1 MTGDPQGDPQTD
13 AQSDRQPL
21 ARLLGGRPVL
31 VPRGGD
37 RGEAMA
43 LLLAEHGA
51 QAALVPLIEQVLPR
65 DNAPLEESVTQLN
78 RGAFDWVAVT
88 SVHGAQAL
96 IAAGA
101 RPGSA
106 RIAAVG
112 PATAAAL
119 TTAGFAVD
127 LVPPEFTGAEL
138 AARLVDTIC
147 AQRNPG
153 GRVLLPLSEIAE
165 PTIEEG
171 LRAAGFAPHRVTAY
185 RTVPARADPAADA
198 ALGPR
203 LGAALVLS
211 SSGARAL
218 VARFAPLP
226 QTVVVAAIGAPTAR
240 ELSRLGLPPAVI
252 APVHTAA
259 GTVAA
264 LVDYAART
272 INPEGRTT

>member
-1 MTGDPQGDPQTD
+1 MTASP
-13 AQSDRQPL
+13 QPL
-21 ARLLGGRPVL
+21 ARALDGRLVL
-31 VPRGGD
+31 VPRDGE
-37 RGEAMA
+37 RGERIAR
-43 LLLAEHGA
+43 LLADHGA
-51 QAALVPLIEQVLPR
+51 AAALVPLIEQVPPR
-65 DNAPLEESVTQLN
+65 DTAPLAGAVAEFN

-88 SVHGAQAL
+88 SVHGAQAF
-96 IAAGA
+96 IEAGA

-119 TTAGFAVD
+119 TSAGFAVD

-138 AARLVDTIC
+138 VARLIDTIC
-147 AQRNPG
+147 AQRSPG

-165 PTIEEG
+165 PTLEHG
-171 LRAAGFAPHRVTAY
+171 LLAAGFSPRRVTAY
-185 RTVPARADPAADA
+185 RTLPAQADPAADA
-198 ALGPR
+198 ELKPR
-203 LGAALVLS
+203 LGAAIVLS

-226 QTVVVAAIGAPTAR
+226 QNVVIAAIGAPTAR

-252 APVHTAA
+252 ATEHTAA

-264 LVDYAART
+264 LADYAART
-272 INPEGRTT
+272 TDPEGRTV